1 MTKKKNVNHKSANE
15 YPKVSVCTPTYNRR
29 PFIENMFTCFRNQTY
44 PMSRVEWI
52 IIDDGT
58 DKIGDLVDLANIPQI
73 KYFAMDTKMTLGA
86 KRNYMHTKATGEFIV
101 YFDDDDYYP
110 PTRIS
115 HAVERLQETPS
126 AMIAG
131 TSEIFIY
138 FKPLLNERPTH
149 FQENQP
155 PSKFSAAAE
164 INELGQM
171 VHFGPYPTMPGHTTA
186 GTFAFRRTLLEQTRY
201 NESDSLAEERDFL
214 KGFTLPMV
222 SLDSLKTI
230 LVFSH
235 PQNTFDKRFLLNSQW
250 SDVMKKSDLK
260 VTDFIQNESE
270 RDILDFFMFKVD
282 KVLQTY
288 TPGKIE
294 KKPDVVKQLAAITS
308 QQQQQPSVEQLLDQ
322 VVTPNIMSDGRAL
335 TAREI
340 IATIQHLHTENET
353 LRAAAT
359 NQMANPP
366 ANPVANS
373 LVEPVVNPPAN
384 PAANPPV
391 NQMVDAANQTV
402 DAANQ
407 TVEPVTEPVAEPA
420 TEPVAEPVAEPV
432 TEPVADPATEPVT
445 EPPVDPVNQ
454 IVFPEIKMNDR
465 ALTAG
470 DIVNLIHNQSTEIET
485 LRQTLKDKNAELTRL
500 KLMTDLLA
508 TTHTLNTMPDT
519 VRRITNFAG
528 NGNIMSL
535 FSDYTN
541 NKQKNI

>member
-1 MTKKKNVNHKSANE
+1 MTKKKNTTHKSANE

-29 PFIENMFTCFRNQTY
+29 PFIENMFACFRNQTY

-58 DKIGDLVDLANIPQI
+58 DKIGDLVDNANIPQI

-110 PTRIS
+110 PSRIS

-126 AMIAG
+126 ALIAG

-138 FKPLLNERPTH
+138 FKPLLDERPTH
-149 FQENQP
+149 FQENTS
-155 PSKFSAAAE
+155 PSESSAAAE
-164 INELGQM
+164 INERGQM
-171 VHFGPYPTMPGHTTA
+171 VQFGPYPSMPRHTTA

-214 KGFTLPMV
+214 KNFTLPMV
-222 SLDSLKTI
+222 SLDSQKTI

-235 PQNTFDKRFLLNSQW
+235 PQNTFDKRFLLNSPW
-250 SDVMKKSDLK
+250 SDVMQKSDLK
-260 VTDFIQNESE
+260 VTDFIQNKNEQP
-270 RDILDFFMFKVD
+270 ILDFFMYKVD

-294 KKPDVVKQLAAITS
+294 QKPDVIKHLATIINQQKQPTA
-308 QQQQQPSVEQLLDQ
+308 EQLLDQ
-322 VVTPNIMSDGRAL
+322 VVTPNIMSGDHAL

-340 IATIQHLHTENET
+340 INAIQQLHTENET
-353 LRAAAT
+353 LKAT
-359 NQMANPP
+359 IAN
-366 ANPVANS
+366 A
-373 LVEPVVNPPAN
+373 
-384 PAANPPV
+384 PAANSST
-391 NQMVDAANQTV
+391 DATANSS
-402 DAANQ
+402 
-407 TVEPVTEPVAEPA
+407 VEPTNQIIHTENESLKATIVPA
-420 TEPVAEPVAEPV
+420 TQ
-432 TEPVADPATEPVT
+432 DPT
-445 EPPVDPVNQ
+445 NQ
-454 IVFPEIKMNDR
+454 IVHPEIIMDTR

-470 DIVNLIHNQSTEIET
+470 EIVNIIQELYNET
-485 LRQTLKDKNAELTRL
+485 QTLKQTVKDKNMELTKL

-541 NKQKNI
+541 NKQKYI